1 MRNRSRSK
9 SLAQIKEKREDENGG
24 MLEEGQ

>member
-9 SLAQIKEKREDENGG
+9 SLVAIKAKKNKDMMEEDG
-24 MLEEGQ
+24 EG